1 MIRKTAKER
10 LIDLTPPDAP
20 APEPEFSLPA
30 TSPVHDAKK
39 KQKAEKSNVADEV
52 EVDEENQVVDNIEAA
67 MNKVAETLTPTIS
80 PVAKEDDRPISDQVL
95 IRCFEEEK
103 QSWKEAAQ
111 LEGKSMSEWIR
122 NILNNESFKKLV
134 CQHPFEYRR
143 VLPWS
148 ERCTKCNKR
157 LR

>member
-1 MIRKTAKER
+1 MIRRPAKDG
-10 LIDLTPPDAP
+10 LIDLTPQDMPTA
-20 APEPEFSLPA
+20 EPEFAMPSA
-30 TSPVHDAKK
+30 IPVTKKEK
-39 KQKAEKSNVADEV
+39 KQKAAKPMID
-52 EVDEENQVVDNIEAA
+52 DEETPANDNIEAA
-67 MNKVAETLTPTIS
+67 MHKVAETLTPTIS

-103 QSWKEAAQ
+103 QNWKEVAQ

-134 CQHPFEYRR
+134 CQHPMEFRR
-143 VLPWS
+143 IYPWS